1 MKKRNL
7 LILTTILISSLT
19 ACNIFTPKD
28 EGNFTVDSN
37 SSFKN
42 LSDEYTIKNSTLNTY
57 YLEGDKSVPY
67 VDVREFVT
75 ALNGF
80 LDSDNINGSLFN
92 FMSYM
97 VLSYTY
103 KGVQSYRYNCIFD
116 WNEDTIRV
124 DDDGFF
130 NIIKKSTSAT
140 SYNSHQTLLSASVDS
155 KDSQVVY
162 NL

>member
-7 LILTTILISSLT
+7 LILTTMLISSLT
-19 ACNIFTPKD
+19 ACNVFTPKD
-28 EGNFTVDSN
+28 EENFTVDSN

-103 KGVQSYRYNCIFD
+103 KEGVKSYRYN
-116 WNEDTIRV
+116 
-124 DDDGFF
+124 
-130 NIIKKSTSAT
+130 
-140 SYNSHQTLLSASVDS
+140 
-155 KDSQVVY
+155 
-162 NL
+162 

>member
-1 MKKRNL
+1 M
-7 LILTTILISSLT
+7 
-19 ACNIFTPKD
+19 
-28 EGNFTVDSN
+28 
-37 SSFKN
+37 
-42 LSDEYTIKNSTLNTY
+42 
-57 YLEGDKSVPY
+57 EGDKSVPY

-103 KGVQSYRYNCIFD
+103 KEGVKSYRYNCIFD

-130 NIIKKSTSAT
+130 SIITKAPQQLVIIHTKL
-140 SYNSHQTLLSASVDS
+140 Y
-155 KDSQVVY
+155 
-162 NL
+162 